1 MPRPPQQLRS
11 PPSMRRRKP
20 RWRPGSLA
28 RMRTRCKR
36 NKRPIALTRD
46 AIGPRLVQNPRDHIQ
61 EVIMK
66 RTVMV
71 LLAGIALMMPVV
83 VQAQVA
89 GSTLLGVSYGEL
101 RDVTL
106 GWSAKRQILGHPVYN
121 NMDERIG
128 AVEKHNV
135 AIPVSQF
142 QLNGE
147 KLVLPGATKDALKAI
162 PAFEYAN

>member
-1 MPRPPQQLRS
+1 MPRPPQQLSS

-28 RMRTRCKR
+28 RMRTRRKR

-46 AIGPRLVQNPRDHIQ
+46 PTIGPRLVQNPRDHIQ

-71 LLAGIALMMPVV
+71 LLAGIALIMPVV

-89 GSTLLGVSYGEL
+89 GSTLLGVSYGDL
-101 RDVTL
+101 REVTL
-106 GWSAKRQILGHPVYN
+106 GWGPRRQTPGLPAYT
-121 NMDERIG
+121 
-128 AVEKHNV
+128 
-135 AIPVSQF
+135 
-142 QLNGE
+142 
-147 KLVLPGATKDALKAI
+147 KL
-162 PAFEYAN
+162 

>member
-1 MPRPPQQLRS
+1 
-11 PPSMRRRKP
+11 MR
-20 RWRPGSLA
+20 
-28 RMRTRCKR
+28 
-36 NKRPIALTRD
+36 
-46 AIGPRLVQNPRDHIQ
+46 
-61 EVIMK
+61 

-128 AVEKHNV
+128 AVEDIIVTTDKSV
-135 AIPVSQF
+135 SYAIINAGGFEGNPRVRIR
-142 QLNGE
+142 QLTRFAGE
-147 KLVLPGATKDALKAI
+147 AI
-162 PAFEYAN
+162 VTTAIASGRT

>member
-1 MPRPPQQLRS
+1 
-11 PPSMRRRKP
+11 
-20 RWRPGSLA
+20 
-28 RMRTRCKR
+28 
-36 NKRPIALTRD
+36 
-46 AIGPRLVQNPRDHIQ
+46 
-61 EVIMK
+61 MK
-66 RTVMV
+66 RTTTA
-71 LLAGIALMMPVV
+71 LLAAIAMTLPTI

-89 GSTLLGVSYGEL
+89 GSTLLGASYGEL

-106 GWSAKRQILGHPVYN
+106 GWSANRQILGHPVYN

-128 AVEKHNV
+128 AVEDIIVTTDKSVSYAIINAGGFLAVAKHNV

-142 QLNGE
+142 QLSGE

>member
-1 MPRPPQQLRS
+1 
-11 PPSMRRRKP
+11 
-20 RWRPGSLA
+20 
-28 RMRTRCKR
+28 
-36 NKRPIALTRD
+36 
-46 AIGPRLVQNPRDHIQ
+46 
-61 EVIMK
+61 MK

-128 AVEKHNV
+128 AVEDIIVTTDKSVSYAIINAGGFLAVAKHNV

-147 KLVLPGATKDALKAI
+147 TPTPSSM
-162 PAFEYAN
+162 PAVSSRSRSTTSPFRFPSFS